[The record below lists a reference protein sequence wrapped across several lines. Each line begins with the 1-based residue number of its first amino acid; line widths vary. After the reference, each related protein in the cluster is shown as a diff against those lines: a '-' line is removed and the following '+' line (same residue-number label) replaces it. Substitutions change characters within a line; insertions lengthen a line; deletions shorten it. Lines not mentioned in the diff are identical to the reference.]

1 MTESRPRAR
10 RADVWITTL
19 EAAEYAE
26 VSTTMIYR
34 AARSGLL
41 ASGRV
46 GNRYRFKHADIDR
59 WISTKEEGKQ

>member
-1 MTESRPRAR
+1 
-10 RADVWITTL
+10 L